1 LQEADLLKAAITA
14 IRDARLKA
22 QIKNKDAVSLYA
34 TVTEKATWHAIQEIL
49 CKQINAVAFNFTDDA
64 VADTIQL
71 VLEADRLYIKTDQIL
86 DTSVQRKSLEDEL
99 TYYKGFLASVEKKL
113 SNEKFVANAKG
124 EVVDMERKKQADA
137 IAKISLLEESL
148 RNL

>member
-1 LQEADLLKAAITA
+1 
-14 IRDARLKA
+14 
-22 QIKNKDAVSLYA
+22 
-34 TVTEKATWHAIQEIL
+34 L

-71 VLEADRLYIKTDQIL
+71 VLGADRLYIKTDQIL

>member
-1 LQEADLLKAAITA
+1 
-14 IRDARLKA
+14 
-22 QIKNKDAVSLYA
+22 
-34 TVTEKATWHAIQEIL
+34 L
-49 CKQINAVAFNFTDDA
+49 CKQINAEAFNFTDDA

-71 VLEADRLYIKTDQIL
+71 VLGADRLYIKTDQIL